1 MTGVSVDDVLT
12 YAADFERSYVAVVR
26 GRINLRVGQIVYV
39 AFSREETTMGF
50 GFPKEDREALVASDP
65 ERFFMPR
72 PSEMRFNWVE
82 TRLDRL
88 DIDEMKEF
96 VLDAWG
102 MVVPKFLFRERLLR
116 MGYTGAVGL
125 PKASPERAASGPGAG
140 RSGGAQ
146 PGRGTP
152 RKPGTTERRTGPK
165 DP

>member
-1 MTGVSVDDVLT
+1 MTGVSIDDVLT

-26 GRINLRVGQIVYV
+26 GRIKLRVGQIVYV
-39 AFSREETTMGF
+39 AFSGDETTMGF

-65 ERFFMPR
+65 GRFFMPR

-88 DIDEMKEF
+88 DIDEMREF

-102 MVVPKFLFRERLLR
+102 MVVPKFLFRERLQR
-116 MGYTGAVGL
+116 MGYIDAADV
-125 PKASPERAASGPGAG
+125 PKASPEQATSAPGAG
-140 RSGGAQ
+140 RSGGAG
-146 PGRGTP
+146 PDRGLR
-152 RKPGTTERRTGPK
+152 RKAGTTERRTGPK